1 MTESDTLIA
10 CERHARESVEFRLR
24 LLRML
29 ARGGLDRFDRSDLFH
44 YRLRVAATLLKS
56 GMSRA
61 DARHALRVRLGVT
74 ERTAYR
80 LIRAAMG
87 QRAYKGG
94 AQ

>member
-61 DARHALRVRLGVT
+61 DARHGCNASR
-74 ERTAYR
+74 
-80 LIRAAMG
+80 
-87 QRAYKGG
+87 
-94 AQ
+94 